1 MMKLIIYIFT
11 AIGLVVTFMIASLFF
26 TRYELMEL
34 NQNHRALYAT
44 QTKNIGF
51 DVWLNDT
58 QTALGNAQRTLLEF
72 NDLSFLI
79 YPSQKTEVKGLIED
93 YQKLLNQ
100 HTQLLNILELEIE
113 SSPSFKKIWE
123 VTFLDNASGSG
134 VEVTQKLFANLP
146 ELISELQKNRGI
158 IENQQT
164 VIEQAKLLATSLNFV
179 LEDNQE
185 ISEAFMLG
193 SIMPLADD
201 TWLVVEGR
209 EYSTDE
215 QATVNNAEPA
225 KVVEPKIIEPKVL
238 TPETAPVAKEVKKE
252 VLEDKGII
260 PPAIKVPATKEI
272 TPEKQVSEPVK
283 PVEPQAPAT
292 PAKDAKPELKVIPD
306 TEFKPSKDKVEEPA
320 TPKSQ
325 PAPVKKPEQLP
336 TESMEKKVP
345 LIGASLV

>member
-1 MMKLIIYIFT
+1 MKLITYIFT
-11 AIGLVVTFMIASLFF
+11 AIGLVVTFMVASLFF

-51 DVWLNDT
+51 DAWLNDT
-58 QTALGNAQRTLLEF
+58 QAALGSAQRTLLQL

-100 HTQLLNILELEIE
+100 HAQLLNILELEIE

-158 IENQQT
+158 IENQQA
-164 VIEQAKLLATSLNFV
+164 VIEQAKLLATSLNFI

-209 EYSTDE
+209 EYSTDK
-215 QATVNNAEPA
+215 QATINNTEPA
-225 KVVEPKIIEPKVL
+225 KVVEPKIIEPKVV
-238 TPETAPVAKEVKKE
+238 TPEAAPISIETKKD
-252 VLEDKGII
+252 VVEDKSIM

-272 TPEKQVSEPVK
+272 TSEKQVSEPVK
-283 PVEPQAPAT
+283 PVELQSPVT
-292 PAKDAKPELKVIPD
+292 PAKDVKTELKVIPD
-306 TEFKPSKDKVEEPA
+306 IEFKPSTDKVEDPA
-320 TPKSQ
+320 TLKLQ
-325 PAPVKKPEQLP
+325 PAPEKKPEQLP
-336 TESMEKKVP
+336 TESMDKREP